1 MAITPQAIK
10 DQEFRVKFRGY
21 DEIEVKAYLELI
33 AEEFFELFEQV
44 RRQAEDIEG
53 LFEEKEDLNE
63 RHALLE
69 SDMATLQRKYDQLTA
84 ELGQTNERDT
94 TSLKEIEDLKAR
106 IAGLEEEGRDKE
118 ERLRAAT
125 TLLEGERKEK
135 EDLND
140 RLTELKDQW
149 NEQQKA
155 EIDFKETLLA
165 GQKFSR
171 EMKKNSEAEAGQI
184 LEQARAEAEK
194 LRQETLQELARYPKE
209 IERLKIKRNQVR
221 EDLRTVLTL
230 CLENLDIFN
239 TAETEEEDFS
249 DLFQKV
255 VVNDDGTVNRDD
267 LANLDMEL
275 DLPDS
280 FHTGADT
287 AFSDSGDNEAVDV
300 L

>member
-230 CLENLDIFN
+230 CLENLDVFN
-239 TAETEEEDFS
+239 TLEDGEEDFS

-255 VVNDDGTVNRDD
+255 VVNDDGTVNRED
-267 LANLDMEL
+267 LAKLDMEL

-287 AFSDSGDNEAVDV
+287 AFSDTGDNEAVDV

>member
-69 SDMATLQRKYDQLTA
+69 SDMATLQRKYDQLSS

-118 ERLRAAT
+118 EKLRAAT

-239 TAETEEEDFS
+239 TLEDGEEDFS

-255 VVNDDGTVNRDD
+255 VVNDDGTVNRED
-267 LANLDMEL
+267 LAKLDMEL

-287 AFSDSGDNEAVDV
+287 EFSDTGDTEAIDV

>member
-44 RRQAEDIEG
+44 RQQAEDIEG

-69 SDMATLQRKYDQLTA
+69 SDMATLQRKYDQISL
-84 ELGQTNERDT
+84 ELGQANERDT
-94 TSLKEIEDLKAR
+94 TSRKEIEDLLAR
-106 IAGLEEEGRDKE
+106 IADLEREGGEKEEE
-118 ERLRAAT
+118 LTAAT
-125 TLLEGERKEK
+125 NLLEGERKEK
-135 EDLND
+135 KDLND
-140 RLTELKDQW
+140 QLAALKQQW
-149 NEQQKA
+149 DEQQKA
-155 EIDFKETLLA
+155 EIDFKDTLLA

-171 EMKKNSEAEAGQI
+171 EMKKNSEAEAERI
-184 LEQARAEAEK
+184 LENARAEAEK

-239 TAETEEEDFS
+239 TIEAEEEDFS

-255 VVNDDGTVNRDD
+255 VVNDDGTVSSED
-267 LANLDMEL
+267 LAKLDMEL

-287 AFSDSGDNEAVDV
+287 GLSDISDTEVTDV